1 MKNSLINQIKTLLGM
16 EVKLE
21 QMKLMDGVTVLEADS
36 FEAGNEVF
44 IVTEDEQKI
53 PLPIG
58 EYEFEDGRMLI
69 VVEEGLISEVKE
81 KEMEEPET
89 EVEVETEK
97 KEEMETEK
105 PTAKKTIESV
115 VKETFFSEIEKL
127 KEENET
133 LRNLNLS
140 GDLNVSAYLELPI
153 GTHVVGNDTIT
164 VAEREVDGYDGNK
177 FTQKYIVSI
186 IPKDANTNLS
196 KDEEVKPISF
206 NPENENKVEAVKFAT
221 KRSRTIMDSV
231 MNKINK

>member
-53 PLPIG
+53 PLPVG

-69 VVEEGLISEVKE
+69 VVEEGVISEVKE
-81 KEMEEPET
+81 KEMEEPEA

-133 LRNLNLS
+133 LK
-140 GDLNVSAYLELPI
+140 
-153 GTHVVGNDTIT
+153 
-164 VAEREVDGYDGNK
+164 AE
-177 FTQKYIVSI
+177 
-186 IPKDANTNLS
+186 LS
-196 KDEEVKPISF
+196 KLKEVKEEVELSSDEEVKPISF
-206 NPENENKVEAVKFAT
+206 NPENENKVEVVKIAS
-221 KRSRTIMDSV
+221 KRPRTIMDSV

>member
-21 QMKLMDGVTVLEADS
+21 QMKLMDGVSILEAES
-36 FEAGNEVF
+36 FEAGSEVF

-69 VVEEGLISEVKE
+69 VVEEGLISELKE
-81 KEMEEPET
+81 KEMEEPEV
-89 EVEVETEK
+89 EVEVESGK

-105 PTAKKTIESV
+105 TAPKKTIESV

-133 LRNLNLS
+133 LK
-140 GDLNVSAYLELPI
+140 
-153 GTHVVGNDTIT
+153 
-164 VAEREVDGYDGNK
+164 AE
-177 FTQKYIVSI
+177 
-186 IPKDANTNLS
+186 LS
-196 KDEEVKPISF
+196 KLKEVKEEVELSSDEEVKPISF

-231 MNKINK
+231 LNKLNK

>member
-1 MKNSLINQIKTLLGM
+1 M

-21 QMKLMDGVTVLEADS
+21 QMKLMDGVTILEADS

-53 PLPIG
+53 PLPVG

-69 VVEEGLISEVKE
+69 VVEEGMIAEVKE
-81 KEMEEPET
+81 KEMEEPEV

-133 LRNLNLS
+133 LK
-140 GDLNVSAYLELPI
+140 
-153 GTHVVGNDTIT
+153 
-164 VAEREVDGYDGNK
+164 AE
-177 FTQKYIVSI
+177 
-186 IPKDANTNLS
+186 LS
-196 KDEEVKPISF
+196 KLKEVKEEVTLSSDEEVKPISF
-206 NPENENKVEAVKFAT
+206 NPENENKVETVRIAS
-221 KRSRTIMDSV
+221 KRERSIMDSILEKL
-231 MNKINK
+231 NK